1 MNNKENFFVDI
12 ERIKDFYQDYFKKA
26 NLTCGWSSFKSAVD
40 SYSAVSDYSHQNWT
54 KINSVL
60 DVGAG
65 EGHLLRY
72 LRLKK
77 KFVGK
82 YVGLELLEQCCQTA
96 IELYGK
102 DPLSEFIC
110 DEFLNYDFGDKQ
122 FDWVISLG
130 SLSVKQNQQREYE
143 KASVKKML
151 NLAKC
156 GVSIYLND
164 QDKVDREQVKGLSDL
179 ALHDIPSFISL
190 VKEECQPK
198 EITVNHFPTQESY
211 KTIINFLLLQKW
223 DAPSRS

>member
-1 MNNKENFFVDI
+1 VTNQEKLSVDI

-40 SYSAVSDYSHQNWT
+40 SYSAASDSSYQNWE

-77 KFVGK
+77 NFVGK
-82 YVGLELLEQCCQTA
+82 YVGLELLQQCCQKA

-102 DPLSEFIC
+102 DPLFEFIC
-110 DEFLNYDFGDKQ
+110 DEFLNYNFGEQK
-122 FDWVISLG
+122 FDWVVSLG

-151 NLAKC
+151 NLAKY

-164 QDKVDREQVKGLSDL
+164 QNKVDKEQIKGLEDL
-179 ALHDIPSFISL
+179 AMHDIPSFITL
-190 VKEECQPK
+190 VKEECIPQ
-198 EITVNHFPTQESY
+198 EITVNHFPTEESY
-211 KTIINFLLLQKW
+211 KTMIHLLL
-223 DAPSRS
+223 